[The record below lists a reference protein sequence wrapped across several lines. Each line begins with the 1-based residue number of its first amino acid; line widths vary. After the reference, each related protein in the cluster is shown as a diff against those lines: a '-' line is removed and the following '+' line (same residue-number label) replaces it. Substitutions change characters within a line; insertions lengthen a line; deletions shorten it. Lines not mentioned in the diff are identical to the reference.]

1 MTKAM
6 APTKSR
12 YLSEKGEKGF
22 DGKDYLELWASDNGQ
37 EVMEQE
43 RLEREAEST
52 ATPTPTPTQ

>member
-1 MTKAM
+1 MGDKA
-6 APTKSR
+6 
-12 YLSEKGEKGF
+12 F

>member
-1 MTKAM
+1 M

-12 YLSEKGEKGF
+12 YLSEKGEKAF

>member
-1 MTKAM
+1 M

-12 YLSEKGEKGF
+12 YTSEKGDKAF

-43 RLEREAEST
+43 RLEREPEST